1 MSKAGFPSLM
11 IFCFYETFTVVL
23 SYNKNRKKIGG
34 VYLTLILQN
43 VTKKYKDFVALH
55 NLNFTIEQ
63 GEIFG
68 LIGQNGAGK
77 TTTFRMIL
85 DLQETTEGVIT
96 WENTP
101 INSINRDY
109 FGYLPEER
117 GIFPQMKVE
126 EQLYFF
132 GELRGMKRAELKKVI
147 DFWIERFDL
156 EEKRH
161 AKAET
166 LSKGNQQKVQLI
178 ASFLHNPKFLILDEP
193 FSGLDPVNKDLLKN
207 AILLLKEQGMTILFS
222 SHQMDNVEELCDH
235 LCLLKRGEPL
245 FSGSLLDLKK
255 QYGKTKL
262 TLRTDW
268 SKEQLEA
275 LNGVKSVQFDKD
287 QFILTLSDESKAQA
301 IFSAVSNGQYIE
313 KFSLDYLSLDEI
325 FKDKVGGADV

>member
-1 MSKAGFPSLM
+1 M
-11 IFCFYETFTVVL
+11 T
-23 SYNKNRKKIGG
+23 
-34 VYLTLILQN
+34 LTLEH
-43 VTKKYKDFVALH
+43 VVKKYKDFTAV
-55 NLNFTIEQ
+55 NDLNFTIGK

-85 DLQETTEGVIT
+85 DLQDQTSGTIT
-96 WENTP
+96 WDGTP
-101 INSINRDY
+101 IKKINRDY
-109 FGYLPEER
+109 LGYLPEER

-132 GELRGMKRAELKKVI
+132 GELRGMKRDALKREI
-147 DFWIERFDL
+147 DFWIARFDL

-161 AKAET
+161 NKAET

-178 ASFLHNPKFLILDEP
+178 ASFIHNPKFLILDEP
-193 FSGLDPVNKDLLKN
+193 FSGLDPVNRDLLKS
-207 AILLLKEQGMTILFS
+207 AILLLKDKGVTILFS

-235 LCLLKRGEPL
+235 LCLLKRGVSL

-262 TLRTDW
+262 TLRTDVPLR
-268 SKEQLEA
+268 ELEKMA
-275 LNGVKSVQFDKD
+275 GVKGVKIDRD
-287 QFILTLSDESKAQA
+287 EYILTLMDESFAES
-301 IFSAVSNGQYIE
+301 IFEVVSNGQYIE

-325 FKDKVGGADV
+325 FKDKVGGNVE